1 MTAPA
6 LSVRGLTRA
15 YGSHVVVRDLEL
27 DVDPGD
33 IYGFLGPNGA
43 GKTTTMR
50 MVLGLIHSD
59 AGSVSI
65 FGEADPVAARRHL
78 GGIVEGPRFYP
89 YLTGVANL
97 RVFAAY
103 SGGVTEE
110 RIQSLLEMVRLGE
123 RQTDPV
129 KTYSLGMRQRL
140 GVAQALLG
148 APKLLLL
155 DEPMNGLD
163 PAGVRELRDLI
174 LRLKEEEQL
183 TVFIS
188 SHILKEI
195 EGLCTRVGIIQD
207 GRKVAEGSADELLED
222 GESLEDCFLRLTGG
236 VHGGQIR

>member
-59 AGSVSI
+59 AGSVRI

-103 SGGVTEE
+103 SGGVTEDNH
-110 RIQSLLEMVRLGE
+110 RTPRL
-123 RQTDPV
+123 
-129 KTYSLGMRQRL
+129 
-140 GVAQALLG
+140 
-148 APKLLLL
+148 
-155 DEPMNGLD
+155 
-163 PAGVRELRDLI
+163 PATTAR
-174 LRLKEEEQL
+174 
-183 TVFIS
+183 
-188 SHILKEI
+188 
-195 EGLCTRVGIIQD
+195 GI
-207 GRKVAEGSADELLED
+207 
-222 GESLEDCFLRLTGG
+222 
-236 VHGGQIR
+236 